1 MRRWLAGLLAAVL
14 VSTAGGCS
22 EKKPVVFGVVTLDG
36 KPLDNGN
43 ITFSPVE
50 GDGQTS
56 GAIIGPDGRYRAD
69 ASPTRLKVVISSS
82 RVVGKRKLYDNVP
95 DSPTEDV
102 LAEVLP
108 ARYSDL
114 KRTELTVTIAP
125 GDNEKNFDLTS
136 DRGQRGGR

>member
-1 MRRWLAGLLAAVL
+1 MRRWLAGLLAAAL
-14 VSTAGGCS
+14 LSAAGGCS
-22 EKKPVVFGVVTLDG
+22 EKKPAVFGLVTLDG

-43 ITFSPVE
+43 ITFSPVD

-69 ASPTRLKVVISSS
+69 ASPTKLKVVISSS
-82 RVVGKRKLYDNVP
+82 RLVGTRKMYDNVP
-95 DSPTEDV
+95 DSPTVDV

-108 ARYSDL
+108 ARYSDM

-125 GDNEKNFDLTS
+125 GENEKNFELTS
-136 DRGQRGGR
+136 DKRSGR